1 MAPLDADALL
11 VVEGGITFKEKKRS
25 YRVETCSFVNN

>member
-11 VVEGGITFKEKKRS
+11 VVEGGTTFKEKRKKL
-25 YRVETCSFVNN
+25 